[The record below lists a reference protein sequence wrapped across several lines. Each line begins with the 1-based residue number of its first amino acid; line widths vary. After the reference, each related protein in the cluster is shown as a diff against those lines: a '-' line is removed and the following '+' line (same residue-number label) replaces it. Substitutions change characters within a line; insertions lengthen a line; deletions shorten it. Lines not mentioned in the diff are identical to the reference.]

1 MPVPSPRNSI
11 RIARGNIA
19 DLNTNSTA
27 FGEGEILYA
36 IDQDRFY
43 TSVSGSLV
51 PVGAGVL
58 NTESIDALADVDT
71 TTVPPGVGQV
81 LKWDG
86 TNWTPANNANTDA
99 VTSVA
104 GKTGAVTLAKADVGL
119 EDVDNTSDL
128 NKPISTATQ
137 TALNAKAPLASPALT
152 GSPTAPTATAGTNT
166 TQLATTAFVGA
177 AITAAAVPSASET
190 VQGKVEL
197 ATAAETTAGTDDTRA
212 VHPAGL
218 KVELDKKAPLTSPA
232 LTGTPTAPTATSG
245 TSTTQIATTAFV
257 GDAVAGITYPVQS
270 VAGKTGAV
278 TLAKADI
285 TNFSDADYATAAQ
298 GTLAVSALQPS
309 SIGTTVQA
317 YDADTTKN
325 DVANSFT
332 ALQTFTAG
340 IDSNGAGYRSSITSM
355 GALDINCSLG
365 NYFIKTINAG
375 STFTVSN
382 VPSSRAYAF
391 TLELTHT
398 SGTVTW
404 FSGVQ
409 WPGGT
414 TPTLTTGKVHLFT
427 FITDDGGTSWR
438 GSSQINYAS

>member
-86 TNWTPANNANTDA
+86 TNWTPANDANTDA

-104 GKTGAVTLAKADVGL
+104 GKTGAVTLVKADVGL

-257 GDAVAGITYPVQS
+257 GNAVAGITYPVQS

-325 DVANSFT
+325 DTTNSFT

-340 IDSNGAGYRSSITSM
+340 IDNNGAGYRSGITAM

-365 NYFIKTINAG
+365 NYFTKTISGN

-414 TPTLTTGKVHLFT
+414 TPTLTTGRVHLFT

>member
-19 DLNTNSTA
+19 DLNTNSAA

-86 TNWTPANNANTDA
+86 TNWTPANDANTDA

-104 GKTGAVTLAKADVGL
+104 GRTGAVTLVKADVGL

-166 TQLATTAFVGA
+166 TQ
-177 AITAAAVPSASET
+177 
-190 VQGKVEL
+190 
-197 ATAAETTAGTDDTRA
+197 
-212 VHPAGL
+212 
-218 KVELDKKAPLTSPA
+218 
-232 LTGTPTAPTATSG
+232 
-245 TSTTQIATTAFV
+245 IATTAFV
-257 GDAVAGITYPVQS
+257 DNAVAGITYPVQS

-278 TLAKADI
+278 TLVKADI

-298 GTLAVSALQPS
+298 GTLAASALQPS

-325 DVANSFT
+325 DTANSFT

-340 IDSNGAGYRSSITSM
+340 IDSNGAGYRSGITSM

-365 NYFIKTINAG
+365 NYFTKTING
-375 STFTVSN
+375 NSTFTVSN

-404 FSGVQ
+404 FSGVK
-409 WPGGT
+409 WPGNT
-414 TPTLTTGKVHLFT
+414 APTLTTGKVHLFT